1 MRTRTRAG
9 IIAHGVASDKYMKG
23 MMSKGSITRFQW
35 GDHSH
40 LGNAANRFQL
50 EFHSPPEILVKLS
63 GWRSWRLWIADCE
76 MARLFNA
83 RYKVSLSA
91 SELYFEDRVHSELP
105 WYLYLSRLQ
114 ATENSGGSTSRR

>member
-40 LGNAANRFQL
+40 LGKGL
-50 EFHSPPEILVKLS
+50 ETDTTEYYP
-63 GWRSWRLWIADCE
+63 IA
-76 MARLFNA
+76 
-83 RYKVSLSA
+83 
-91 SELYFEDRVHSELP
+91 H
-105 WYLYLSRLQ
+105 
-114 ATENSGGSTSRR
+114 